1 MLNERTLLSV
11 MVTLKTYSLSLAAI
25 TAFSLNTIIL
35 KLYSFGVGAIFV
47 IATLTDVLWIFY

>member
-47 IATLTDVLWIFY
+47 IATLTDVL